1 MKFSD
6 VVYYL
11 NCIFM
16 LKFHSNLLL
25 SLFSNLFTP
34 TS

>member
-1 MKFSD
+1 MKFKD

-11 NCIFM
+11 NCIFV

-25 SLFSNLFTP
+25 SAFSNFFTLI
-34 TS
+34 S